1 MSQIKDFSF
10 QGKIWLYDRLATGKP
25 GAGVQVGDAPAL
37 QLKLTAARDNR
48 TESMDG
54 QRVQSATVQKS
65 KEAALSMTLNYF
77 GSKQLAM
84 GLYGEVNTID
94 AGTFTGEPLPASL
107 AVGDG
112 FILDNSDVSD
122 VVLTDSAT
130 PTPATL
136 TPGTDFKMEDSGSGI
151 GTILNIGAYT
161 QPFMAAGSNGARVD
175 LAMFGAPIP
184 TRYLVLDGINTT
196 LGDDYGKRILL
207 RLYQCVFD
215 PVGQLDFISDTFG
228 QLQLTGTV
236 LYDALNAAD
245 PLLGGFGKIGLPS
258 ES

>member
-10 QGKIWLYDRLATGKP
+10 QGKIWLGTRTSAGKA
-25 GAGVQVGDAPAL
+25 GAMVQVGDAPAL

-77 GSKQLAM
+77 GTKQLALA
-84 GLYGEVNTID
+84 LYGNVNVIS
-94 AGTFTGEPLPASL
+94 AGTFTGEPLPDDL

-112 FILDNSDVSD
+112 FILDNSNVSD
-122 VVLTDSAT
+122 VVITDSAT
-130 PTPATL
+130 PSPATL
-136 TPGTDFKMEDSGSGI
+136 TPDTDYVMEPDGSPI
-151 GTILNIGAYT
+151 GTLKNLGAYV
-161 QPFMAAGSNGARVD
+161 QPFKAAGSMADRVD
-175 LAMFGAPIP
+175 LAMFTAPIP
-184 TRYLVLDGINTT
+184 SRYLVLDGINTT

-245 PLLGGFGKIGLPS
+245 PLLGGFGKLELPS

>member
-10 QGKIWLYDRLATGKP
+10 QGKIWLGTRTSAGKA
-25 GAGVQVGDAPAL
+25 GALTQVGDAPAL

-77 GSKQLAM
+77 GSKQLAL
-84 GLYGEVNTID
+84 GLYGNVNTIA
-94 AGTFTGEPLPASL
+94 AGTFTAESLPTGLVA
-107 AVGDG
+107 GDG
-112 FILDNSDVSD
+112 FILDNSNVSD
-122 VVLTDSAT
+122 VVITDSAVG
-130 PTPATL
+130 PATL
-136 TPGTDFKMEDSGSGI
+136 TPNTDYEMEPSGSGI
-151 GTILNIGAYT
+151 GTLLNAGAYT
-161 QPFMAAGSNGARVD
+161 QPFKAAGSMAARVD
-175 LAMFGAPIP
+175 LAMFSAPIP
-184 TRYLVLDGINTT
+184 SRYLILDGLNTT
-196 LGDDYGKRILL
+196 LGDDYGKRILV

-245 PLLGGFGKIGLPS
+245 PLLGGFGKLELPD
-258 ES
+258 ESA